1 MNYEKIAELVQ
12 SKLNV
17 FAFANIVTKGAEQ
30 LHAITIGEDSVRP
43 NFYVEYAKGETEE
56 EIADFIVECY
66 HSLDKPNISSET
78 IAEITEWE
86 KAKLRIVPCLQL
98 KGNNLD
104 KSVVTVPFI
113 SDIELYFRI
122 YLEECENG
130 SMSVIVRNEQL
141 ECWNVS
147 VDTVKECAFANID
160 TKSFTFSDMLSV
172 MLGIVADLDNAEEME
187 EYLRET
193 PNSMYVLSNKAKL
206 NGASAILS
214 NATLNKVKESIGED
228 FFIIPSSVHELIIVP
243 QSTFAEPND
252 LRQMVKEVND
262 TQLEPNDKLSY
273 DVFFY
278 NGELNVA

>member
-1 MNYEKIAELVQ
+1 MNYERIAELVQ

-17 FAFANIVTKGAEQ
+17 LAFANIVTKGAEQ

-66 HSLDKPNISSET
+66 HSLDKPNITSET

-122 YLEECENG
+122 CLEECKNG
-130 SMSVIVRNEQL
+130 NMSVTVRNELL

-147 VDTVKECAFANID
+147 VDTVKEYAFANID

-172 MLGIVADLDNAEEME
+172 MFNIVADLDNAEEME
-187 EYLRET
+187 KYLRET
-193 PNSMYVLSNKAKL
+193 PNSMYVLSNKARM

-228 FFIIPSSVHELIIVP
+228 FFIIPSSVHELLIVP

-262 TQLEPNDKLSY
+262 TELEQNDKLSY
-273 DVFFY
+273 DVFFF

>member
-1 MNYEKIAELVQ
+1 MNYERIAELVQ

-17 FAFANIVTKGAEQ
+17 FAFANIITKGAEQ
-30 LHAITIGEDSVRP
+30 LHAITIGEDTVRT

-66 HSLDKPNISSET
+66 HSMDKPNISDDT
-78 IAEITEWE
+78 IDEIFKWD
-86 KAKLRIVPCLQL
+86 KAKCKIIPCLQL

-104 KSVVTVPFI
+104 KSVVTLPFI

-122 YLEECENG
+122 YLEECKNR
-130 SMSVIVRNEQL
+130 SMSVVVKKEQL
-141 ECWNVS
+141 EYWNVS
-147 VDTVKECAFANID
+147 IDTVKECAFANID
-160 TKSFTFSDMLSV
+160 TKSFTFSDMLSA
-172 MLGIVADLDNAEEME
+172 MLNGVVDLDNAEEME
-187 EYLRET
+187 KFLRET
-193 PNSMYVLSNKAKL
+193 PNSMYVLSNKAKM
-206 NGASAILS
+206 NGARALLS

-228 FFIIPSSVHELIIVP
+228 FFIIPSSVHELLIVP

-262 TQLEPNDKLSY
+262 TQLEQNDKLSY
-273 DVFFY
+273 DVYFY